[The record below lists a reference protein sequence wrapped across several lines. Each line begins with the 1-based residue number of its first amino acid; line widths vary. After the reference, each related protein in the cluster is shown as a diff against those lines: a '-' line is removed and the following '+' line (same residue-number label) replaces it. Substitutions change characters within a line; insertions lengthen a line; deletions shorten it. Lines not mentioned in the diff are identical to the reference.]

1 MMSSYDAETKK
12 YVRMWRTPS
21 YNIHFSHLNLIEGVF
36 FLFSDVTAISCR
48 TSELEV
54 LPTAR

>member
-1 MMSSYDAETKK
+1 MMSSYDAEMKS
-12 YVRMWRTPS
+12 MLECGAAS
-21 YNIHFSHLNLIEGVF
+21 YNINFSHLNLTEGLF